1 MWTANN
7 NPCGKSYESG
17 MQEASAEVL
26 RKNAV
31 PDNGGRRKKPVKFHD
46 RKKARRRKNITLYA
60 ALSLVGVMM
69 VLPTMVM
76 LLSSLKTYDDY
87 YSLRFHFLP
96 QERWAF
102 DNYVRVFLSSEN
114 FLRWIGNTV
123 LLMVSNTVICT
134 VSTSLVAY
142 GFAKFR
148 CRVSNAFFMI
158 LLATMM
164 IPWAVTMVPSYL
176 LWAKLRLTD
185 SFYPLV
191 LPSIGGSAYYVFM
204 FRQNM
209 RGIPNEIMEA
219 AEMDGANSLVRLFRI
234 VLPNCIPVVVT
245 MVLFTAMG
253 IWGDYLGPLIYLR
266 RPEKFNIS
274 LGLNMLRSQTTQG
287 KQDTPMLLAASV
299 LMAIPSIV
307 LYFAGT
313 KVFAKGISL
322 QGGVKG

>member
-102 DNYVRVFLSSEN
+102 DNYE
-114 FLRWIGNTV
+114 IGRAHV
-123 LLMVSNTVICT
+123 
-134 VSTSLVAY
+134 
-142 GFAKFR
+142 
-148 CRVSNAFFMI
+148 
-158 LLATMM
+158 
-164 IPWAVTMVPSYL
+164 
-176 LWAKLRLTD
+176 
-185 SFYPLV
+185 
-191 LPSIGGSAYYVFM
+191 
-204 FRQNM
+204 
-209 RGIPNEIMEA
+209 
-219 AEMDGANSLVRLFRI
+219 
-234 VLPNCIPVVVT
+234 
-245 MVLFTAMG
+245 
-253 IWGDYLGPLIYLR
+253 
-266 RPEKFNIS
+266 
-274 LGLNMLRSQTTQG
+274 
-287 KQDTPMLLAASV
+287 
-299 LMAIPSIV
+299 
-307 LYFAGT
+307 
-313 KVFAKGISL
+313 
-322 QGGVKG
+322 